1 MRRRSVGAALFIIVT
16 SAFALTSCGSEST
29 PAPADPNQLD
39 LVGQTFL
46 SNDVTVNDQSY
57 PLVKGSQLRLS
68 FEDGAIGASA
78 GCNSLSGDAA
88 WSNGTLVIDGQS
100 LAMTE
105 MACDEPLMRQDT
117 WFADIL
123 TSKPTL
129 LQDSTTLTLTSDDTV
144 IIFTDEEVVVPD
156 VSLNGT
162 VWQLDSIV
170 AGDAASSVPEGV
182 ESNLSFGDGGELMV
196 SPGCNTGSGSYTA
209 TVTTLTIGPIA
220 MTAKACPPPASDVE
234 ADVTGLLQ
242 GDVSYSIDGDTLVL
256 TAQKVTGSGATTL
269 VYRAS

>member
-1 MRRRSVGAALFIIVT
+1 MRRNNAGAALLIVVT
-16 SAFALTSCGSEST
+16 AALALTSCGGADT
-29 PAPADPNQLD
+29 QAPADPNQLD

-46 SNDVTVNDQSY
+46 SNDIKVNDTSY

-78 GCNSLSGDAA
+78 GCNSMSGNAR
-88 WSNGTLVIDGQS
+88 WSTGTLLIDGQS

-105 MACDEPLMRQDT
+105 MGCDEPLMQQDT
-117 WFADIL
+117 WFADLL

-129 LQDSTTLTLTSDDTV
+129 LQDSTTLTLTSGDT
-144 IIFTDEEVVVPD
+144 IIVFTNEEVVVPD
-156 VSLNGT
+156 VSLTGT
-162 VWQLDSIV
+162 AWQLDSIV

-182 ESNLSFGDGGELMV
+182 ESTLSFSDGGELTV

-209 TVTTLTIGPIA
+209 TKTTLTIGPIA
-220 MTAKACPPPASDVE
+220 LTAKACPPPASGVE

-242 GDVSYSIDGDTLVL
+242 GDVSYSIDGNSLVL
-256 TAQKVTGSGATTL
+256 TAQKVTGSGATAL

>member
-1 MRRRSVGAALFIIVT
+1 MGSALLIAVT
-16 SAFALTSCGSEST
+16 ATLALTSCGGADSQ
-29 PAPADPNQLD
+29 APADPNQLD

-46 SNDVTVNDQSY
+46 SNDVKVNDTSY

-68 FEDGAIGASA
+68 FEDAAIGASA
-78 GCNSLSGDAA
+78 GCNSMSGDAR
-88 WSNGTLVIDGQS
+88 WSTGTLLIDGQS

-105 MACDEPLMRQDT
+105 MGCDEPLMQQDT

-129 LQDSTTLTLTSDDTV
+129 LQDSTTLTLTSGDT
-144 IIFTDEEVVVPD
+144 IIVFTNEEVVVPD
-156 VSLNGT
+156 ASLAGT
-162 VWQLDSIV
+162 AWQLDSIV

-182 ESNLSFGDGGELMV
+182 VSTLSFSEDGKLMV
-196 SPGCNTGSGSYTA
+196 SPGCNTGGGSYTA
-209 TVTTLTIGPIA
+209 TEATLTIGPIA
-220 MTAKACPPPASDVE
+220 MTAKGCPPPASDVE

-242 GDVSYSIDGDTLVL
+242 GDVSYSIDGSTLVL
-256 TAQKVTGSGATTL
+256 TAQKVTGSGATAL